1 MIPMN
6 IFSNFFSKQVKP
18 KKIISFDGGGVR
30 AIAGIVFLKKLEAA
44 RGKKVSD
51 MFDMFVGTS
60 AGAFNAACF
69 AHSDMSANQL
79 KKYWSKEYTD
89 RIMET
94 SFFWDQASLIQAR
107 PRYESKGRVKVLEE
121 IFGNK
126 ILGDSLKPLLT
137 LCYDVEKRKHIV
149 HTSIH
154 TPEVSFIDAISAS
167 SAAPMYFPTYQMANG
182 SWMIDGGVVTNNPTL
197 LGLTHAKDYFK
208 TNDIK
213 VLSIGT
219 GLNKQ
224 IIKGEL
230 SSRWGGVGWLR
241 NDIMG
246 MMLDSEIHNDIA
258 SDIIDKN
265 YLRINSP
272 IGKINRMLDDNSE
285 ENIEKIHLMGL
296 EWWSAYGEE
305 TLKFI
310 ED

>member
-197 LGLTHAKDYFK
+197 LSLTHAKDYFK

-224 IIKGEL
+224 EIKGEL

-265 YLRINSP
+265 YLRINSS

>member
-1 MIPMN
+1 MN

-30 AIAGIVFLKKLEAA
+30 AIAGIVFLKKLEAES
-44 RGKKVSD
+44 GTKISE

-60 AGAFNAACF
+60 AGAFNAACL
-69 AHSDMSANQL
+69 AHADMSANEL

>member
-6 IFSNFFSKQVKP
+6 IFSNFFPKQVKP

-224 IIKGEL
+224 EIKGEL

>member
-1 MIPMN
+1 MN

-265 YLRINSP
+265 YLRINSS

>member
-167 SAAPMYFPTYQMANG
+167 SAAPMYFPTYQMANR

-224 IIKGEL
+224 EIKGEL

>member
-1 MIPMN
+1 MN